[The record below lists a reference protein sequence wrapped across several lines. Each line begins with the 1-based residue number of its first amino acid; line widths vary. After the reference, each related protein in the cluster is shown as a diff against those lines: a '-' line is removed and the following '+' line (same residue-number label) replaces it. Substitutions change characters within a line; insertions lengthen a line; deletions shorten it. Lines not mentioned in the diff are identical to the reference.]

1 MTEEAKKLKG
11 VIVWFVN
18 MYPDLGQSVSQTMHM
33 IKDMNKPLLEKLAAD
48 GRYVCLM
55 IPTTKE
61 ATRIEKV
68 DYDSPFPRYMTKSHD
83 IQKVGLSENEKKKPK
98 QVFVAEEEFSF
109 GGLIN
114 LFVNFHPEVKFEASE
129 VLPLV
134 QSINEEAFKA
144 IAEDGQY
151 QVMIVPTT
159 KEASRIEKVD
169 FEMPFPRFAPKAET
183 NSASI
188 VNKLLRAIEGEEDK
202 VKEEDDDNFDEIE
215 DEELEEEK
223 E

>member
-11 VIVWFVN
+11 VIVWFIN
-18 MYPDLGQSVSQTMHM
+18 MYPDLGQSVDHTLHM
-33 IKDMNKPLLEKLAAD
+33 IKEMNKPLMERLAAD

-68 DYDSPFPRYMTKSHD
+68 DYDAPFPRYKAKSYD
-83 IQKVGLSENEKKKPK
+83 VLKMGLSENDNKPK
-98 QVFVAEEEFSF
+98 QVFVPKEERSF
-109 GGLIN
+109 GGLVN
-114 LFVNFHPEVKFEASE
+114 LFINFHPDSQFEVTE

-134 QSINEEAFKA
+134 QSINEDAFR
-144 IAEDGQY
+144 IIVEDGQY
-151 QVMIVPTT
+151 HFMIIPTT
-159 KEASRIEKVD
+159 KEASRVEKVD
-169 FEMPFPRFAPKAET
+169 FDMPFPRFTPKAET

-202 VKEEDDDNFDEIE
+202 VKDDEDDEDFDEIE
-215 DEELEEEK
+215 NEELEEEK